1 MVIIII
7 KFVQMELW
15 EVLQLVVVIIE
26 VIVRML
32 VKEVL
37 ERMVVVIVVN
47 QFQKLVGLGKWV
59 VKIISLFS
67 IKGKN
72 IFTYIWTEA

>member
-26 VIVRML
+26 VIVRMVL
-32 VKEVL
+32 KEVL

-59 VKIISLFS
+59 LKSLFS

-72 IFTYIWTEA
+72 IVTCIWTEA